1 MGQILSSLY
10 SALFPNKEY
19 KLVMVGAQPDP
30 SLQQHWPCRMHGCD
44 VAPASVCLG
53 CEYLKPQS
61 TFIAGCWPAPAVRAA
76 FACRLHSMP
85 S

>member
-30 SLQQHWPCRMHGCD
+30 FLQ
-44 VAPASVCLG
+44 S
-53 CEYLKPQS
+53 
-61 TFIAGCWPAPAVRAA
+61 IALRLARA
-76 FACRLHSMP
+76 
-85 S
+85 